1 MKLLWVF
8 GWALAICSAQPPTI
22 NYTPP
27 VPPVQSAGTAGT
39 VSLAAG
45 VIACTITG
53 AAPPSTAASITVA
66 CAINSVTVPPYTV
79 MLPTNASYVLQH
91 TYVTN
96 QSTKVFDAVTF
107 GVSANPDGSA
117 TLLWQGVATSA
128 SQETAS
134 KGTL

>member
-1 MKLLWVF
+1 MKLLLVF
-8 GWALAICSAQPPTI
+8 GLAAVAMAQPPVI

-27 VPPVQSAGTAGT
+27 VPPQSTGGTAGM
-39 VSLAAG
+39 VALAAG

-53 AAPPSTAASITVA
+53 SVPPVTSPSITVA
-66 CAINSVTVPPYTV
+66 CTINSVTVPPYTV
-79 MLPTNASYVLQH
+79 GLPTNSSYVLQH

-96 QSTKVFDAVTF
+96 ATGKTFDAVTF
-107 GVSANPDGSA
+107 GVSANPDGSP